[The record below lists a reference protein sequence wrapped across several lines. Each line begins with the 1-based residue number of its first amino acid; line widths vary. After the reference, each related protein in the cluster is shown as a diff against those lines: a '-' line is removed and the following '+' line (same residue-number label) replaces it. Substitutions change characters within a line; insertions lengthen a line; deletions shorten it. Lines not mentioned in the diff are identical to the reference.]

1 MAVALPE
8 TYGSSQNSGID
19 FSLCSLRTARKSN
32 RRKIARSLFINY
44 WQCAEQKCLTMRLS
58 WPVLTRA
65 YAVTKLMAEWQPFK
79 FPVKSLSLKLRSS
92 SDPVRRSEAWCR
104 VSGWQLRRGFRTKN
118 IRPSCRGGLKWGTKC
133 IHTGWKQRW
142 RNGRKQLRK
151 IKVHEEHRPCNRCP
165 SPIWVSSAVS

>member
-104 VSGWQLRRGFRTKN
+104 VSGWQLRRGFRTQKKN
-118 IRPSCRGGLKWGTKC
+118 TSKLQRRLKVR
-133 IHTGWKQRW
+133 H
-142 RNGRKQLRK
+142 
-151 IKVHEEHRPCNRCP
+151 KVHPHGMKTKMAKR
-165 SPIWVSSAVS
+165 AKTAAQD